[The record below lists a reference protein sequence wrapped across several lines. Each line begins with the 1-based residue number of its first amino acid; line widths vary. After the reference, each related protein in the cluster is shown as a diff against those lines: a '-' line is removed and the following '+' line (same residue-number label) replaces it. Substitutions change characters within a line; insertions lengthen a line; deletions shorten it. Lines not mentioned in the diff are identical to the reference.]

1 MEWNEAN
8 ASRVCIPDLDRETSV
23 AEVQEVL
30 HKLTVDK
37 DTTRSI
43 QSPIDNTL

>member
-23 AEVQEVL
+23 AEVEEIL

-37 DTTRSI
+37 AWI
-43 QSPIDNTL
+43 PPGVFKAL

>member
-23 AEVQEVL
+23 AEVEEVL
-30 HKLTVDK
+30 HKLTVGYHQAEYSK
-37 DTTRSI
+37 PYR
-43 QSPIDNTL
+43 